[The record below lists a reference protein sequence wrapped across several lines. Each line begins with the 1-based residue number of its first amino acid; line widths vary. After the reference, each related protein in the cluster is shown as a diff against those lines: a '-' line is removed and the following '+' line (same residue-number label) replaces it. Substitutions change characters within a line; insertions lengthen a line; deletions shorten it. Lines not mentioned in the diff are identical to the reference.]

1 MGGRV
6 KKSDILGRLVEG
18 VRGKRPRGR
27 RGGSGGGGGRG
38 PAEGGSRRGVWEKGS
53 WGTKNEQNKQPK
65 APHTLTHT
73 NTTKCWLKKCPPK
86 LEKLAQV
93 ELGLRSTGPST
104 IGPSTIGLS
113 GNWFQYDW
121 PFSNKAAH
129 ARPHVLADE
138 RNATRNACTA
148 EENNFTRALCFL
160 KNATHSRVVLH
171 ARSADVRVLGTPSS
185 RATWSSDT
193 TAARIAASTT

>member
-1 MGGRV
+1 MGGRG
-6 KKSDILGRLVEG
+6 KKERHFGPSGG
-18 VRGKRPRGR
+18 
-27 RGGSGGGGGRG
+27 GGSGGRGREGGGGGVRRRRGRGG

-73 NTTKCWLKKCPPK
+73 NTTKCWLKKSPPK

-93 ELGLRSTGPST
+93 KLGLRST
-104 IGPSTIGLS
+104 GPSTIGLS

-121 PFSNKAAH
+121 PFSTKAAH
-129 ARPHVLADE
+129 TRPHVLADE

-148 EENNFTRALCFL
+148 EENNSTGALCFL

-171 ARSADVRVLGTPSS
+171 ARTADVRALGTPSS

-193 TAARIAASTT
+193 TAAHIAASTT